1 MRVLSLD
8 VRYGDRTP
16 KSAPAR
22 LFGILWILTGLIF
35 CSFFTA
41 TFTSAL
47 TSSSMLHRKSLMGVK
62 VSTIIIFIIISLRTG
77 KWKTPLG

>member
-8 VRYGDRTP
+8 IRYGDRTP
-16 KSAPAR
+16 KSPPAR
-22 LFGILWILTGLIF
+22 LFGILWILTGLIL

-47 TSSSMLHRKSLMGVK
+47 TSSSMLHRKSLLGVK
-62 VSTIIIFIIISLRTG
+62 VSTIISLRTR
-77 KWKTPLG
+77 KCKTPLG